1 MGEFAEFEPA
11 PPVVLPPERPR
22 FWTRRRLLVA
32 AIVVVAIV
40 VTVVLLTRE
49 PGPGEPGWQ
58 PLTGQNENHSST
70 GAAGL
75 QFAQVL
81 ENDGD
86 ADVVI
91 ESVRAETPA
100 GLSVK
105 ESGQLPLGLWTE
117 YYWLTPPKL
126 IPLPVTAPAGH
137 KIKFAVRFHVS
148 CPPATPAKRIPW
160 RLFLTV
166 RSGPVRQ
173 EVEVGSLRDV
183 ELADDALPEF
193 CG

>member
-1 MGEFAEFEPA
+1 MGDFADFEPA
-11 PPVVLPPERPR
+11 PPVELPPPRPR
-22 FWTRRRLLVA
+22 FWTRRRLLVTA
-32 AIVVVAIV
+32 LVVAATV
-40 VTVVLLTRE
+40 AAVVLLTRE

-58 PLTGQNENHSST
+58 PLDGQTESHSST
-70 GAAGL
+70 GEAGL

-81 ENDGD
+81 ENEEDT
-86 ADVVI
+86 DVVI
-91 ESVRAETPA
+91 ESVRAEVPA

-105 ESGQLPLGLWTE
+105 EAGQLPLGWLTE

-137 KIKFAVRFHVS
+137 KIKFVVRFRVS
-148 CPPATPAKRIPW
+148 CPPATPATRIPW

-166 RSGPVRQ
+166 RSGTVRQ
-173 EVEVGSLRDV
+173 EVEVDSLKDI
-183 ELADDALPEF
+183 ELVDSALPEF

>member
-1 MGEFAEFEPA
+1 MGEFEFEPA
-11 PPVVLPPERPR
+11 PPVVLPPLRPR

-32 AIVVVAIV
+32 ALVVVALTA
-40 VTVVLLTRE
+40 TVVALAWE

-58 PLTGQNENHSST
+58 PLTGETENHSST

-81 ENDGD
+81 DNDED

-91 ESVRAETPA
+91 ESVRAEVPA

-105 ESGQLPLGLWTE
+105 ESGQLPLGWFTE
-117 YYWLTPPKL
+117 GYWITPPKL

-137 KIKFAVRFHVS
+137 KIKFVVRFHVS
-148 CPPATPAKRIPW
+148 CPPAKPATRIPW

-166 RSGPVRQ
+166 RSGTVRQ
-173 EVEVGSLRDV
+173 EVEVGSLKDI
-183 ELADDALPEF
+183 ELVDSALPEF

>member
-11 PPVVLPPERPR
+11 PPIALPPPRPR
-22 FWTRRRLLVA
+22 FWTRWRLLVA
-32 AIVVVAIV
+32 ALVVVVLVVAIV
-40 VTVVLLTRE
+40 VLLRE
-49 PGPGEPGWQ
+49 PKPGEPGWQ
-58 PLTGQNENHSST
+58 PLTGQTENHSST

-81 ENDGD
+81 ENDEA

-91 ESVRAETPA
+91 ESVRAEVAA
-100 GLSVK
+100 GLTVK
-105 ESGQLPLGLWTE
+105 ESGQLPLGWFTE
-117 YYWLTPPKL
+117 GYWITPPKL

-137 KIKFAVRFHVS
+137 KIKFVVRFRVS
-148 CPPATPAKRIPW
+148 CPPATPAKSIPW

-166 RSGPVRQ
+166 RSGAVRQ
-173 EVEVGSLRDV
+173 EVEVGSLKDI
-183 ELADDALPEF
+183 ELVDSALPEF

>member
-11 PPVVLPPERPR
+11 PPVELPPPRPR

-32 AIVVVAIV
+32 ALVVAVSVVAI
-40 VTVVLLTRE
+40 VLLTRE

-58 PLTGQNENHSST
+58 PLTGEVENHSST

-91 ESVRAETPA
+91 ESVRAEVPA

-105 ESGQLPLGLWTE
+105 ESGQLPLGWFTE
-117 YYWLTPPKL
+117 GYWITPPKL

-137 KIKFAVRFHVS
+137 KIKFVVRFQVS

-160 RLFLTV
+160 HLFLTV
-166 RSGPVRQ
+166 RSGAVRQ
-173 EVEVGSLRDV
+173 EVEVGSLRDI
-183 ELADDALPEF
+183 ELVDSALPEF

>member
-11 PPVVLPPERPR
+11 PPVALPPPRPR

-32 AIVVVAIV
+32 AFVVVVSV
-40 VTVVLLTRE
+40 VATVLLLWE

-58 PLTGQNENHSST
+58 PLTGDTENHSST
-70 GAAGL
+70 GEAGL

-81 ENDGD
+81 ENDED

-91 ESVRAETPA
+91 ESVRAEVPA

-105 ESGQLPLGLWTE
+105 ESGQLPLGWLTE

-137 KIKFAVRFHVS
+137 KIKFVVRFHVS

-166 RSGPVRQ
+166 RSGAVRQ
-173 EVEVGSLRDV
+173 EVEVGSLRAI
-183 ELADDALPEF
+183 ELVDSALPEF

>member
-1 MGEFAEFEPA
+1 MGEFAGFEPA
-11 PPVVLPPERPR
+11 PPVVLPPSRSR
-22 FWTRRRLLVA
+22 SRTWRRLLVA
-32 AIVVVAIV
+32 ALVVVVLVVVIVV
-40 VTVVLLTRE
+40 LTRE

-58 PLTGQNENHSST
+58 PLTGEVENHSST

-81 ENDGD
+81 ANDED
-86 ADVVI
+86 SDVVI
-91 ESVRAETPA
+91 ESVRAEVPA
-100 GLSVK
+100 GLTVK
-105 ESGQLPLGLWTE
+105 EPGQLPLGWFTE
-117 YYWLTPPKL
+117 GYWLTPPKL

-137 KIKFAVRFHVS
+137 KIKFVVRFHVS
-148 CPPATPAKRIPW
+148 CPPAKPATRIPW

-173 EVEVGSLRDV
+173 EVEVGSLRPI
-183 ELADDALPEF
+183 ELVDSALPEF

>member
-11 PPVVLPPERPR
+11 PPVVLPPQRPR
-22 FWTRRRLLVA
+22 FWTRRRLLVLGLA
-32 AIVVVAIV
+32 VVAVVVAIV
-40 VTVVLLTRE
+40 VLTWK

-58 PLTGQNENHSST
+58 PLTGTDVTHSST

-75 QFAQVL
+75 QFSQVL
-81 ENDGD
+81 ENESG

-91 ESVRAETPA
+91 ESVRAELPA

-105 ESGQLPLGLWTE
+105 ESGRLPSGWLSE
-117 YYWLTPPKL
+117 YYWLTPPEL
-126 IPLPVTAPAGH
+126 THLPITVPAGQAV
-137 KIKFAVRFHVS
+137 KFAVRFRVA
-148 CPPATPAKRIPW
+148 CPPATPATRIPW

-166 RSGPVRQ
+166 TAGSVRQ
-173 EVEVGSLRDV
+173 EVEVDSLRQI
-183 ELADDALPEF
+183 ELTDTALAEF